1 MAFRAAQP
9 TVNTT
14 AMQLIAAV
22 AGDVEAWV
30 EVTTGIGADAVYLGG
45 DSAVTTSNGFR
56 LQDTDNILNVRLRPG
71 DELWAIA
78 GASRSV
84 NVLIRSA

>member
-1 MAFRAAQP
+1 MAFRAAQL

-14 AMQLIAAV
+14 AIQVITAV

-30 EVTTGIGADAVYLGG
+30 EVTSGVGADAVYLGG
-45 DSAVTTSNGFR
+45 NSSVTTSNGFR
-56 LQDTDNILNVRLRPG
+56 LQDTDNILTMKLRPG

-78 GASRSV
+78 SGARPV